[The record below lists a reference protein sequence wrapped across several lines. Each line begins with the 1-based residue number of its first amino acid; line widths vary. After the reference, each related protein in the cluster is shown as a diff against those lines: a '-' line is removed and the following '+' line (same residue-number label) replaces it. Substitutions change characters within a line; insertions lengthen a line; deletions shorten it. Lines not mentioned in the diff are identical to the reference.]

1 LLGGAGE
8 NMKSKEKILTNNK
21 EKVDIIKNYIDEKI
35 KQSEGDITP
44 SPLRMVSRELIISEA
59 EELFKMFANGEF
71 EAAGPKL
78 KVVLEK
84 ISEIKDETILD
95 SNLKFVRS
103 FDHEIEKAIEI
114 KQTEE
119 FKAQNN
125 G

>member
-1 LLGGAGE
+1 MLGGAGE

>member
-1 LLGGAGE
+1 
-8 NMKSKEKILTNNK
+8 MKEGKFEKPNQKKEKI
-21 EKVDIIKNYIDEKI
+21 DIIKNYIDEKI

-44 SPLRMVSRELIISEA
+44 SPLRMVKRELIISEA
-59 EELFKMFANGEF
+59 EELFEMFANGEF